1 MGRKAT
7 SGGVRA
13 SGNRIEVRFV
23 WQGKL
28 VAPSLDLRPNAA
40 NLKHA
45 ARVRAQVVD
54 EIKRGTFRFADHFPD
69 YRNAQAHQP
78 DSDTEA
84 RDFAAWA
91 TVWERLSART
101 LEHST
106 HLIYKRHMK
115 AYWLPAFGH
124 LRPERITHEM
134 VLEHLAELAIP
145 RLDLKTGKQL
155 RGLGRKTQNNILIPL
170 RGVFELICKPPS
182 RVQDPTE
189 GIANQKTQKAKPD
202 PFAPDEVDL
211 ILRELAKRYGAEV
224 ADYFEF
230 SFFAGL
236 RASEQIALRW
246 DDVDL
251 RQRTVLVWRTRVMTQ
266 DKERTKTNVER
277 TVELNTRAAAVIQR
291 QRARTAI
298 RGAEVFQNPNTGEA
312 YQDEQSQGRVWR
324 TTLRAVGVRYRA
336 PKECRDTS
344 VTLALMAGA
353 NPMWVA
359 MQHGHS
365 VQVMMRDYAK
375 WIPSADRGANLA
387 AVNASIAGPA
397 EPDIGVQLV

>member
-54 EIKRGTFRFADHFPD
+54 EIKRGSFRFADHFPD

-106 HLIYKRHMK
+106 LQIYKRHMK

-134 VLEHLAELAIP
+134 VLERLAELSLP
-145 RLDLKTGKQL
+145 RLDPSTGKTL

-170 RGVFELICKPPS
+170 RGVYELICKPPS

-202 PFAPDEVDL
+202 PFAPAEVEL
-211 ILRELAKRYGAEV
+211 ILRELAKRYGVEV

-251 RQRTVLVWRTRVMTQ
+251 RQQTVLVWRTRVMTK

-277 TVELNTRAAAVIQR
+277 TVELNSRASAVIQR
-291 QRARTAI
+291 QRARTQVK
-298 RGAEVFQNPNTGEA
+298 GAEVFHNPNTGSP
-312 YQDEQSQGRVWR
+312 YLDEQSQGRVWR
-324 TTLRAVGVRYRA
+324 ATLRAVGVRYRA

-344 VTLALMAGA
+344 VTMALMAGA

-387 AVNASIAGPA
+387 AVNASISGGAG
-397 EPDIGVQLV
+397 PDIGVKLV